1 MFEQVFVDTRARTR
15 RPAAVALSFAGQVV
29 LIGTMVLLP
38 LLRTEAIVPNPLLQ
52 ILMPP
57 RHGSET
63 QAPAPETRSPK
74 LRTPPAPASLMLLP
88 RSIASCSK
96 RIRNRPNSGATWRPF
111 ERWVGTARR
120 PGPRSTGRA
129 P

>member
-15 RPAAVALSFAGQVV
+15 RPAAVALSCAGQVV

-57 RHGSET
+57 RHGGET
-63 QAPAPETRSPK
+63 QAPAPETRSPNR
-74 LRTPPAPASLMLLP
+74 RTRTSPVASSAPHSAAS
-88 RSIASCSK
+88 R
-96 RIRNRPNSGATWRPF
+96 
-111 ERWVGTARR
+111 
-120 PGPRSTGRA
+120 
-129 P
+129 